1 MASKG
6 KWYHN
11 MIDKYLVEF
20 LSSDWKSAKSCVE
33 FIISEGNTNV
43 PNANAMSSY
52 PHVVF
57 SGSQPQKYAMA
68 GSRYNSIGSSSCKY
82 VLT

>member
-1 MASKG
+1 MANKG

-52 PHVVF
+52 LKRHPKV
-57 SGSQPQKYAMA
+57 KMRYATPW
-68 GSRYNSIGSSSCKY
+68 SHDRLYRWEQ
-82 VLT
+82 

>member
-1 MASKG
+1 MANKG
-6 KWYHN
+6 KWYNN

-52 PHVVF
+52 LKRHPKV
-57 SGSQPQKYAMA
+57 K
-68 GSRYNSIGSSSCKY
+68 SRYSTPWSHDRLYRWDS
-82 VLT
+82 

>member
-1 MASKG
+1 MANKG
-6 KWYHN
+6 KWYYN
-11 MIDKYLVEF
+11 MIDKYLIEF

-52 PHVVF
+52 LKRHPKV
-57 SGSQPQKYAMA
+57 K
-68 GSRYNSIGSSSCKY
+68 SRYSTPWSHDRLYRWDS
-82 VLT
+82 